1 MRELREL
8 IALFLLHYIDK
19 YYQFRYFS
27 KKNAKIVEL
36 I

>member
-27 KKNAKIVEL
+27 KKMLK
-36 I
+36 